1 MPLQHLSNSL
11 HQTVQYWFAK
21 EHLLD
26 NASGYII
33 QGVVRG
39 DEATEVCLTDLH
51 LTVTCIC
58 SEFELA
64 GLSMTSMW
72 YSAWR
77 CRSSRSS
84 RPTLLTCRAQIVQI
98 FYLQYS
104 ICSINY
110 VDFTDIVD
118 VVDNIDVGIRYSSQ
132 CRYYMMMILQI

>member
-1 MPLQHLSNSL
+1 MNCSYFLSPQNKLNGSPCHLVYCFHLKIQRNSIIPMPLQHLSNTL

-26 NASGYII
+26 NASGCII

-39 DEATEVCLTDLH
+39 DEAPMGVCLTDLFM
-51 LTVTCIC
+51 TVTCIC

-84 RPTLLTCRAQIVQI
+84 RPTLLTCRA
-98 FYLQYS
+98 
-104 ICSINY
+104 
-110 VDFTDIVD
+110 
-118 VVDNIDVGIRYSSQ
+118 
-132 CRYYMMMILQI
+132 